1 MTHDT
6 HVECQHSCQTV
17 THSCLSRMLLSCASG
32 QAGGGG
38 DGRESSGAGSG
49 APSSNGQQ
57 QQQQQQQ
64 LHDAQGASSKRS
76 PAQKGL
82 VSFVALTSDV
92 DQSPGGEVEVTL
104 RPPAPGGAWG
114 LPPLPQ
120 GRSNSRYS
128 SSMVPPDTYGFA
140 QDNSPASTRQR
151 APLPGPNDLIF
162 GEDDKSSGLSYK
174 DREER
179 LRQLRERQ
187 QLEKQQKLEELK
199 EQGLQSKAAAAQRF
213 REQQENERRRRLEE
227 MRLRDAD
234 RRSQVEERKRIIQ
247 QAEQDR
253 REAVIRKNAEREH
266 RLESKRRN
274 ERSNIVFAFGSST
287 PRMLDPKDNSTNA
300 SYWSSRR
307 ATSTTNVHLVD
318 TSITRRASECGD
330 IELSRKR
337 ATSAQSLD
345 RKPEDLRMSSSMYEV
360 FHWDESGS
368 SHQNHAPT
376 TQGTRLTK
384 SRDSSLERKTP
395 PSALSWVRSS
405 TPQPTKSSSFALSS
419 KDTPDP
425 PPPSSTSSS
434 SSDKTP
440 TNASQSRFCVWE
452 FGDNFAALG
461 PANQSS
467 GGSGNPVSAS
477 PASTPTSSTC
487 YSRRTASVFT
497 GAGCTIGG
505 EDLMTRSMTA
515 AIPTSAARR
524 RTDLIPA
531 MPSLRDSST
540 PSRSSPRHRSPGR
553 ALSLGRLDELACPR
567 HRKSPLAPLHESTP
581 SSVRMSQP
589 ARTMSKSMC
598 HLGPR
603 PARPQTLDTATGRL
617 DRGVSRSSVTL
628 VQPRMTRAEILRQK
642 KLRGNALSSSTDN
655 TSRNTKSTYQGMRS
669 GTVTPNSPSR
679 PTSALSQGSNNSS
692 QVSLRSRT
700 SPRKPR
706 PLSIAGSSLSS
717 ADKPRDAS
725 TPSRES
731 RPMERKLS
739 VGASLPSAKPT
750 RAKSVGSDRSAP
762 ATPART
768 PAKTTPK
775 KTPSQVKAESAA
787 KKAVEKSKTTPK
799 SKPTPK
805 TTPVHSPLVE
815 SKPSPGVKDDKK
827 EKDDKAPETKLDVT
841 ETKAEIDETAT
852 EKSGDKVTAV
862 LEPEAAVTLVQEQ
875 PDKDAAVQIEHH
887 EEDLKAQDK
896 PTEVPVSETKQLI
909 DESVKPVEATV
920 EKLEPQP
927 EPVKHTPQVPAEEQI
942 IKDKTPERDLPE
954 EVTSTSV
961 PEDSLEKLVEDTT
974 ADQEKTLAQKAAE
987 KPVTG
992 YATEEEYKAALAE
1005 KRRLAREAKERE
1017 QELERQRQLE
1027 EEERERKEEEE
1038 FLRLIEEQKKAEEE
1052 RLKKA
1057 IEEADRN
1064 REEEARRREEEEKQ
1078 REEAER
1084 IEHQKRLETE
1094 ERLRRE
1100 EEERQ
1105 ARKSRVA
1112 AIMARTR
1119 GKGGS
1124 NTPTKAEAKTPS
1136 DEAKNFGDGE
1146 MSVSMTDSMISL
1158 VTASESQAESRP
1170 VTSAASEFS
1179 TQPPSDVSSQ
1189 PPSDVSSQPPSD
1201 VSSQPPS
1208 DVSSQPPSDVSSQP
1222 PSDVSSQ
1229 PPSDVSSQ
1237 LSSDVSSQRS
1247 SDVISQPSSDTYTAP
1262 TNDISIKSVQEL
1274 ESTSQNQTFETVEV
1288 ESKYCVDQQ
1297 VLRSNVVLS
1306 SNTEHCQVDDLISG
1320 MASVRVEE
1328 PHINGDTPVPMD
1340 TTPTQSVDLL
1350 GSLSDVHSV
1359 NHNGVDNT
1367 PPHTT
1372 QGDNLLGSLDP
1383 LNSSLTS
1390 TTSITSAAS
1399 NFEQIIDLGQTKL
1412 SNEDA
1417 VNSNPPSPFIAFE
1430 QNLNKKQNQ
1439 ENTSTVPDLL
1449 L

>member
-1 MTHDT
+1 MSRSASVSVPRRELYVVPERRASLELEDAPRHLHLDQPREFESWPCDSFFLLPDAVLAMDAGAFRADLMSLDPALSASLPDWDLPGLTGRSASPSQELAH
-6 HVECQHSCQTV
+6 H
-17 THSCLSRMLLSCASG
+17 THSQGSHLAHHRPDRRSLTLLDHHLGLTVHTAG
-32 QAGGGG
+32 HGTVLIGGGG
-38 DGRESSGAGSG
+38 DGRESSGGAGAG
-49 APSSNGQQ
+49 AASANGHSSQQSQQPQQQQPQQ
-57 QQQQQQQ
+57 QQQEHQSQS
-64 LHDAQGASSKRS
+64 AATKRS
-76 PAQKGL
+76 PAQK
-82 VSFVALTSDV
+82 
-92 DQSPGGEVEVTL
+92 
-104 RPPAPGGAWG
+104 
-114 LPPLPQ
+114 
-120 GRSNSRYS
+120 
-128 SSMVPPDTYGFA
+128 
-140 QDNSPASTRQR
+140 
-151 APLPGPNDLIF
+151 
-162 GEDDKSSGLSYK
+162 DDKSSGLSYK

-199 EQGLQSKAAAAQRF
+199 EQAAAAQRF

-253 REAVIRKNAEREH
+253 REAVIRKNAVEYHQMKLGPHKPFTIDNENKTLVMQEREH

-318 TSITRRASECGD
+318 ASITRRASECSD
-330 IELSRKR
+330 MDLSRKR

-360 FHWDESGS
+360 FHWDESSS
-368 SHQNHAPT
+368 SHQNHPPT
-376 TQGTRLTK
+376 TQ
-384 SRDSSLERKTP
+384 
-395 PSALSWVRSS
+395 
-405 TPQPTKSSSFALSS
+405 
-419 KDTPDP
+419 
-425 PPPSSTSSS
+425 
-434 SSDKTP
+434 
-440 TNASQSRFCVWE
+440 
-452 FGDNFAALG
+452 
-461 PANQSS
+461 
-467 GGSGNPVSAS
+467 
-477 PASTPTSSTC
+477 
-487 YSRRTASVFT
+487 
-497 GAGCTIGG
+497 G

-515 AIPTSAARR
+515 AIPASAARR

-531 MPSLRDSST
+531 MPSLRDST
-540 PSRSSPRHRSPGR
+540 GANRSSPRHRSPGR
-553 ALSLGRLDELACPR
+553 ALSLGRLDELARPR
-567 HRKSPLAPLHESTP
+567 HRNPPLAPLHETTP

-589 ARTMSKSMC
+589 ARTISKSMC

-603 PARPQTLDTATGRL
+603 PARPQTLETTNGQL

-642 KLRGNALSSSTDN
+642 KLRGNPVSSSTDSN
-655 TSRNTKSTYQGMRS
+655 SRNTKST
-669 GTVTPNSPSR
+669 SP
-679 PTSALSQGSNNSS
+679 G
-692 QVSLRSRT
+692 QV
-700 SPRKPR
+700 
-706 PLSIAGSSLSS
+706 
-717 ADKPRDAS
+717 
-725 TPSRES
+725 
-731 RPMERKLS
+731 S
-739 VGASLPSAKPT
+739 VGATPSTTKPL
-750 RAKSVGSDRSAP
+750 RAKSAGSDRSTP

-768 PAKTTPK
+768 PVKTSTPK

-787 KKAVEKSKTTPK
+787 KKAIEKSKTTPK
-799 SKPTPK
+799 SKPSPK
-805 TTPVHSPLVE
+805 TPLQSPAVE
-815 SKPSPGVKDDKK
+815 NKSLPGVKEDKK
-827 EKDDKAPETKLDVT
+827 KAKEDKNLEIKSDELNDITEDSNINESVGETPPREKMNGADLQLEAVVADVQVQPEKDAGAK
-841 ETKAEIDETAT
+841 
-852 EKSGDKVTAV
+852 
-862 LEPEAAVTLVQEQ
+862 
-875 PDKDAAVQIEHH
+875 IEHPS
-887 EEDLKAQDK
+887 EDLQAQDK
-896 PTEVPVSETKQLI
+896 SPVAAPVSETKQLI
-909 DESVKPVEATV
+909 EDSVKSVEPSIKEKEVLEVSADTPSIPVEDKNVVDESPDKVLPEENLSSSVIEESLDKPVE
-920 EKLEPQP
+920 
-927 EPVKHTPQVPAEEQI
+927 
-942 IKDKTPERDLPE
+942 DN
-954 EVTSTSV
+954 SG
-961 PEDSLEKLVEDTT
+961 
-974 ADQEKTLAQKAAE
+974 DQDKTLAQKAAE

-1017 QELERQRQLE
+1017 LELERQRQLE

-1038 FLRLIEEQKKAEEE
+1038 FLKMIAEQKKAEEE
-1052 RLKKA
+1052 RLRKA

-1064 REEEARRREEEEKQ
+1064 RIEEAKRKEEEEKQ

-1084 IEHQKRLETE
+1084 LENQKRLETE

-1146 MSVSMTDSMISL
+1146 MTTSMTDSMISL
-1158 VTASESQAESRP
+1158 VTASEMQSEPKIDSQP
-1170 VTSAASEFS
+1170 VISTPDTPAQLISDVASHHS
-1179 TQPPSDVSSQ
+1179 SDVLPKPSGDSYAPPTSDVSIKTVHDVDMASQ
-1189 PPSDVSSQPPSD
+1189 SHTTEIVVDSKSSVEQKVMHSNIE
-1201 VSSQPPS
+1201 V
-1208 DVSSQPPSDVSSQP
+1208 
-1222 PSDVSSQ
+1222 
-1229 PPSDVSSQ
+1229 
-1237 LSSDVSSQRS
+1237 
-1247 SDVISQPSSDTYTAP
+1247 T
-1262 TNDISIKSVQEL
+1262 
-1274 ESTSQNQTFETVEV
+1274 ST
-1288 ESKYCVDQQ
+1288 
-1297 VLRSNVVLS
+1297 
-1306 SNTEHCQVDDLISG
+1306 TENYQVDDLISG
-1320 MASVRVEE
+1320 MSSVKVEE
-1328 PHINGDTPVPMD
+1328 PHVNGDSPVPMD

-1372 QGDNLLGSLDP
+1372 QGTDNLLGSLDP
-1383 LNSSLTS
+1383 LDSSLMS
-1390 TTSITSAAS
+1390 TTTITPAAS

>member
-1 MTHDT
+1 MADGA
-6 HVECQHSCQTV
+6 QPQPSLQNK
-17 THSCLSRMLLSCASG
+17 
-32 QAGGGG
+32 QGGGG
-38 DGRESSGAGSG
+38 DGRESSGGAGAG
-49 APSSNGQQ
+49 AASANGHSSQQSQQPQQQQPQQ
-57 QQQQQQQ
+57 QQQEHQSQS
-64 LHDAQGASSKRS
+64 AATKRS
-76 PAQKGL
+76 PAQK
-82 VSFVALTSDV
+82 
-92 DQSPGGEVEVTL
+92 
-104 RPPAPGGAWG
+104 
-114 LPPLPQ
+114 
-120 GRSNSRYS
+120 
-128 SSMVPPDTYGFA
+128 
-140 QDNSPASTRQR
+140 
-151 APLPGPNDLIF
+151 
-162 GEDDKSSGLSYK
+162 DDKSSGLSYK

-199 EQGLQSKAAAAQRF
+199 EQAAAAQRF

-318 TSITRRASECGD
+318 ASITRRASECSD
-330 IELSRKR
+330 MDLSRKR

-345 RKPEDLRMSSSMYEV
+345 RKPE
-360 FHWDESGS
+360 
-368 SHQNHAPT
+368 
-376 TQGTRLTK
+376 
-384 SRDSSLERKTP
+384 
-395 PSALSWVRSS
+395 
-405 TPQPTKSSSFALSS
+405 
-419 KDTPDP
+419 
-425 PPPSSTSSS
+425 
-434 SSDKTP
+434 
-440 TNASQSRFCVWE
+440 
-452 FGDNFAALG
+452 
-461 PANQSS
+461 
-467 GGSGNPVSAS
+467 
-477 PASTPTSSTC
+477 
-487 YSRRTASVFT
+487 
-497 GAGCTIGG
+497 G

-515 AIPTSAARR
+515 AIPASAARR

-531 MPSLRDSST
+531 MPSLRDST
-540 PSRSSPRHRSPGR
+540 GANRSSPRHRSP
-553 ALSLGRLDELACPR
+553 
-567 HRKSPLAPLHESTP
+567 
-581 SSVRMSQP
+581 
-589 ARTMSKSMC
+589 
-598 HLGPR
+598 
-603 PARPQTLDTATGRL
+603 
-617 DRGVSRSSVTL
+617 
-628 VQPRMTRAEILRQK
+628 
-642 KLRGNALSSSTDN
+642 
-655 TSRNTKSTYQGMRS
+655 GMRS

-717 ADKPRDAS
+717 ADKPRDGA
-725 TPSRES
+725 TLSRES

-739 VGASLPSAKPT
+739 VGATPSTTKPL
-750 RAKSVGSDRSAP
+750 RAKSAGSDRSTP

-768 PAKTTPK
+768 PVKTSTPK

-787 KKAVEKSKTTPK
+787 KKAIEKSKTTPK
-799 SKPTPK
+799 SKPSPK
-805 TTPVHSPLVE
+805 TPLQSPAVE
-815 SKPSPGVKDDKK
+815 NKSLPGVKEDKK
-827 EKDDKAPETKLDVT
+827 KAKEDKNLEIKSDELNDITEDSNINESVGETPPREKMNGADLQLEAVVADVQVQPEKDAGAK
-841 ETKAEIDETAT
+841 
-852 EKSGDKVTAV
+852 
-862 LEPEAAVTLVQEQ
+862 
-875 PDKDAAVQIEHH
+875 IEHPS
-887 EEDLKAQDK
+887 EDLQAQDK
-896 PTEVPVSETKQLI
+896 SPVAAPVSETKQLI
-909 DESVKPVEATV
+909 EDSVKSVEPSIKEKEVLEVSADTPSIPVEDKNVVDESPDKVLPEENLSSSVIEESLDKPVE
-920 EKLEPQP
+920 
-927 EPVKHTPQVPAEEQI
+927 
-942 IKDKTPERDLPE
+942 DN
-954 EVTSTSV
+954 SG
-961 PEDSLEKLVEDTT
+961 
-974 ADQEKTLAQKAAE
+974 DQDKTLAQKAAE

-1017 QELERQRQLE
+1017 LELERQRQLE

-1038 FLRLIEEQKKAEEE
+1038 FLKMIAEQKKAEEE
-1052 RLKKA
+1052 RLRKA

-1064 REEEARRREEEEKQ
+1064 RIEEAKRKEEEEKQ

-1084 IEHQKRLETE
+1084 LENQKRLETE

-1146 MSVSMTDSMISL
+1146 MTTSMTDSMISL
-1158 VTASESQAESRP
+1158 VTASEMQSEPKIDSQP
-1170 VTSAASEFS
+1170 VISTPDTPAQLISDVASHHS
-1179 TQPPSDVSSQ
+1179 SDVLPKPSGDSYAPPTSDVSIKTVHDVDMASQ
-1189 PPSDVSSQPPSD
+1189 SHTTEIVVDSKSSVEQKVMHSNIE
-1201 VSSQPPS
+1201 V
-1208 DVSSQPPSDVSSQP
+1208 
-1222 PSDVSSQ
+1222 
-1229 PPSDVSSQ
+1229 
-1237 LSSDVSSQRS
+1237 
-1247 SDVISQPSSDTYTAP
+1247 T
-1262 TNDISIKSVQEL
+1262 
-1274 ESTSQNQTFETVEV
+1274 ST
-1288 ESKYCVDQQ
+1288 
-1297 VLRSNVVLS
+1297 
-1306 SNTEHCQVDDLISG
+1306 TENYQVDDLISG
-1320 MASVRVEE
+1320 MSSVKVEE
-1328 PHINGDTPVPMD
+1328 PHVNGDSPVPMD

-1372 QGDNLLGSLDP
+1372 QGTDNLLGSLDP
-1383 LNSSLTS
+1383 LDSSLMS
-1390 TTSITSAAS
+1390 TTTITPAAS

>member
-1 MTHDT
+1 MSRSASVSVPRRELYVVPERRASLELEDAPRHLHLDQPREFESWPCDSFFLLPDAVLAMDAGAFRADLMSLDPALSASLPDWDLPGLTGRSASPSQELAH
-6 HVECQHSCQTV
+6 H
-17 THSCLSRMLLSCASG
+17 THSQGSHLAHHRPDRRSLTLLDHHLGLTVHTAG
-32 QAGGGG
+32 HGTVLIGGGG
-38 DGRESSGAGSG
+38 DGRESSGGAGAG
-49 APSSNGQQ
+49 AASANGHSSQQSQQPQQQQPQQ
-57 QQQQQQQ
+57 QQQEHQSQS
-64 LHDAQGASSKRS
+64 AATKRS
-76 PAQKGL
+76 PAQK
-82 VSFVALTSDV
+82 
-92 DQSPGGEVEVTL
+92 
-104 RPPAPGGAWG
+104 
-114 LPPLPQ
+114 
-120 GRSNSRYS
+120 
-128 SSMVPPDTYGFA
+128 
-140 QDNSPASTRQR
+140 
-151 APLPGPNDLIF
+151 
-162 GEDDKSSGLSYK
+162 DDKSSGLSYK

-199 EQGLQSKAAAAQRF
+199 EQAAAAQRF

-253 REAVIRKNAEREH
+253 REAVIRKNAVEYHQMKLGPHKPFTIDNENKTLVMQEREH

-318 TSITRRASECGD
+318 ASITRRASECSD
-330 IELSRKR
+330 MDLSRKR

-360 FHWDESGS
+360 FHWDESSS
-368 SHQNHAPT
+368 SHQNHPPT
-376 TQGTRLTK
+376 TQ
-384 SRDSSLERKTP
+384 
-395 PSALSWVRSS
+395 
-405 TPQPTKSSSFALSS
+405 
-419 KDTPDP
+419 
-425 PPPSSTSSS
+425 
-434 SSDKTP
+434 
-440 TNASQSRFCVWE
+440 
-452 FGDNFAALG
+452 
-461 PANQSS
+461 
-467 GGSGNPVSAS
+467 
-477 PASTPTSSTC
+477 
-487 YSRRTASVFT
+487 
-497 GAGCTIGG
+497 G

-515 AIPTSAARR
+515 AIPASAARR

-531 MPSLRDSST
+531 MPSLRDST
-540 PSRSSPRHRSPGR
+540 GANRSSPRHRSP
-553 ALSLGRLDELACPR
+553 
-567 HRKSPLAPLHESTP
+567 
-581 SSVRMSQP
+581 
-589 ARTMSKSMC
+589 
-598 HLGPR
+598 
-603 PARPQTLDTATGRL
+603 
-617 DRGVSRSSVTL
+617 
-628 VQPRMTRAEILRQK
+628 
-642 KLRGNALSSSTDN
+642 
-655 TSRNTKSTYQGMRS
+655 GMRS

-717 ADKPRDAS
+717 ADKPRDGA
-725 TPSRES
+725 TLSRES

-739 VGASLPSAKPT
+739 VGATPSTTKPL
-750 RAKSVGSDRSAP
+750 RAKSAGSDRSTP

-768 PAKTTPK
+768 PVKTSTPK

-787 KKAVEKSKTTPK
+787 KKAIEKSKTTPK
-799 SKPTPK
+799 SKPSPK
-805 TTPVHSPLVE
+805 TPLQSPAVE
-815 SKPSPGVKDDKK
+815 NKSLPGVKEDKK
-827 EKDDKAPETKLDVT
+827 KAKEDKNLEIKSDELNDITEDSNINESVGETPPREKMNGADLQLEAVVADVQVQPEKDAGAK
-841 ETKAEIDETAT
+841 
-852 EKSGDKVTAV
+852 
-862 LEPEAAVTLVQEQ
+862 
-875 PDKDAAVQIEHH
+875 IEHPS
-887 EEDLKAQDK
+887 EDLQAQDK
-896 PTEVPVSETKQLI
+896 SPVAAPVSETKQLI
-909 DESVKPVEATV
+909 EDSVKSVEPSIKEKEVLEVSADTPSIPVEDKNVVDESPDKVLPEENLSSSVIEESLDKPVE
-920 EKLEPQP
+920 
-927 EPVKHTPQVPAEEQI
+927 
-942 IKDKTPERDLPE
+942 DN
-954 EVTSTSV
+954 SG
-961 PEDSLEKLVEDTT
+961 
-974 ADQEKTLAQKAAE
+974 DQDKTLAQKAAE

-1017 QELERQRQLE
+1017 LELERQRQLE

-1038 FLRLIEEQKKAEEE
+1038 FLKMIAEQKKAEEE
-1052 RLKKA
+1052 RLRKA

-1064 REEEARRREEEEKQ
+1064 RIEEAKRKEEEEKQ

-1084 IEHQKRLETE
+1084 LENQKRLETE

-1146 MSVSMTDSMISL
+1146 MTTSMTDSMISL
-1158 VTASESQAESRP
+1158 VTASEMQSEPKIDSQP
-1170 VTSAASEFS
+1170 VISTPDTPAQLISDVASHHS
-1179 TQPPSDVSSQ
+1179 SDVLPKPSGDSYAPPTSDVSIKTVHDVDMASQ
-1189 PPSDVSSQPPSD
+1189 SHTTEIVVDSKSSVEQKVMHSNIE
-1201 VSSQPPS
+1201 V
-1208 DVSSQPPSDVSSQP
+1208 
-1222 PSDVSSQ
+1222 
-1229 PPSDVSSQ
+1229 
-1237 LSSDVSSQRS
+1237 
-1247 SDVISQPSSDTYTAP
+1247 T
-1262 TNDISIKSVQEL
+1262 
-1274 ESTSQNQTFETVEV
+1274 ST
-1288 ESKYCVDQQ
+1288 
-1297 VLRSNVVLS
+1297 
-1306 SNTEHCQVDDLISG
+1306 TENYQVDDLISG
-1320 MASVRVEE
+1320 MSSVKVEE
-1328 PHINGDTPVPMD
+1328 PHVNGDSPVPMD

-1372 QGDNLLGSLDP
+1372 QGTDNLLGSLDP
-1383 LNSSLTS
+1383 LDSSLMS
-1390 TTSITSAAS
+1390 TTTITPAAS

>member
-1 MTHDT
+1 MSRSASVSVPRRELYVVPERRASLELEDAPRHLHLDQPREFESWPCDSFFLLPDAVLAMDAGAFRADLMSLDPALSASLPDWDLPGLTGRSASPSQELAH
-6 HVECQHSCQTV
+6 H
-17 THSCLSRMLLSCASG
+17 THSQGSHLAHHRPDRRSLTLLDHHLGLTVHTAG
-32 QAGGGG
+32 HGTVLIGGGG
-38 DGRESSGAGSG
+38 DGRESSGGAGAG
-49 APSSNGQQ
+49 AASANGHSSQQSQQPQQQQPQQ
-57 QQQQQQQ
+57 QQQEHQSQS
-64 LHDAQGASSKRS
+64 AATKRS
-76 PAQKGL
+76 PAQKGQ
-82 VSFVALTSDV
+82 VSFSLTTNDIDIGEGGVEGGSRDPPVAAAGAADGTS
-92 DQSPGGEVEVTL
+92 SH
-104 RPPAPGGAWG
+104 G
-114 LPPLPQ
+114 LPPLPR
-120 GRSNSRYS
+120 GHKDRWSCSL
-128 SSMVPPDTYGFA
+128 DTTDSYWFA
-140 QDNSPASTRQR
+140 QDDNTPPGKQHRASL
-151 APLPGPNDLIF
+151 AGPNDLIF

-199 EQGLQSKAAAAQRF
+199 EQAAAAQRF

-253 REAVIRKNAEREH
+253 REAVIRKNAVEYHQMKLGPHKPFTIDNENKTLVMQEREH

-318 TSITRRASECGD
+318 ASITRRASECSD
-330 IELSRKR
+330 MDLSRKR

-360 FHWDESGS
+360 FHWDESSS
-368 SHQNHAPT
+368 SHQNHPPT

-395 PSALSWVRSS
+395 PTALTWVRSS
-405 TPQPTKSSSFALSS
+405 TPQPIKSSSLPLSS
-419 KDTPDP
+419 KETPIH
-425 PPPSSTSSS
+425 PSSTSSS

-440 TNASQSRFCVWE
+440 TNTSQSRFCVWE
-452 FGDNFAALG
+452 FGDNFTALG
-461 PANQSS
+461 PANQNS
-467 GGSGNPVSAS
+467 GGSGNPASSS

-515 AIPTSAARR
+515 AIPASAARR

-531 MPSLRDSST
+531 MPSLRDST
-540 PSRSSPRHRSPGR
+540 GANRSSPRHRSP
-553 ALSLGRLDELACPR
+553 
-567 HRKSPLAPLHESTP
+567 
-581 SSVRMSQP
+581 V
-589 ARTMSKSMC
+589 
-598 HLGPR
+598 
-603 PARPQTLDTATGRL
+603 
-617 DRGVSRSSVTL
+617 
-628 VQPRMTRAEILRQK
+628 
-642 KLRGNALSSSTDN
+642 
-655 TSRNTKSTYQGMRS
+655 
-669 GTVTPNSPSR
+669 
-679 PTSALSQGSNNSS
+679 
-692 QVSLRSRT
+692 
-700 SPRKPR
+700 
-706 PLSIAGSSLSS
+706 
-717 ADKPRDAS
+717 
-725 TPSRES
+725 
-731 RPMERKLS
+731 S
-739 VGASLPSAKPT
+739 VGATPSTTKPL
-750 RAKSVGSDRSAP
+750 RAKSAGSDRSTP

-768 PAKTTPK
+768 PVKTSTPK

-787 KKAVEKSKTTPK
+787 KKAIEKSKTTPK
-799 SKPTPK
+799 SKPSPK
-805 TTPVHSPLVE
+805 TPLQSPAVE
-815 SKPSPGVKDDKK
+815 NKSLPGVKEDKK
-827 EKDDKAPETKLDVT
+827 KAKEDKNLEIKSDELNDITEDSNINESVGETPPREKMNGADLQLEAVVADVQVQPEKDAGAK
-841 ETKAEIDETAT
+841 
-852 EKSGDKVTAV
+852 
-862 LEPEAAVTLVQEQ
+862 
-875 PDKDAAVQIEHH
+875 IEHPS
-887 EEDLKAQDK
+887 EDLQAQDK
-896 PTEVPVSETKQLI
+896 SPVAAPVSETKQLI
-909 DESVKPVEATV
+909 EDSVKSVEPSIKEKEVLEVSADTPSIPVEDKNVVDESPDKVLPEENLSSSVIEESLDKPVE
-920 EKLEPQP
+920 
-927 EPVKHTPQVPAEEQI
+927 
-942 IKDKTPERDLPE
+942 DN
-954 EVTSTSV
+954 SG
-961 PEDSLEKLVEDTT
+961 
-974 ADQEKTLAQKAAE
+974 DQDKTLAQKAAE

-1017 QELERQRQLE
+1017 LELERQRQLE

-1038 FLRLIEEQKKAEEE
+1038 FLKMIAEQKKAEEE
-1052 RLKKA
+1052 RLRKA

-1064 REEEARRREEEEKQ
+1064 RIEEAKRKEEEEKQ

-1084 IEHQKRLETE
+1084 LENQKRLETE

-1146 MSVSMTDSMISL
+1146 MTTSMTDSMISL
-1158 VTASESQAESRP
+1158 VTASEMQSEPKIDSQP
-1170 VTSAASEFS
+1170 VISTPDTPAQLISDVASHHS
-1179 TQPPSDVSSQ
+1179 SDVLPKPSGDSYAPPTSDVSIKTVHDVDMASQ
-1189 PPSDVSSQPPSD
+1189 SHTTEIVVDSKSSVEQKVMHSNIE
-1201 VSSQPPS
+1201 V
-1208 DVSSQPPSDVSSQP
+1208 
-1222 PSDVSSQ
+1222 
-1229 PPSDVSSQ
+1229 
-1237 LSSDVSSQRS
+1237 
-1247 SDVISQPSSDTYTAP
+1247 T
-1262 TNDISIKSVQEL
+1262 
-1274 ESTSQNQTFETVEV
+1274 ST
-1288 ESKYCVDQQ
+1288 
-1297 VLRSNVVLS
+1297 
-1306 SNTEHCQVDDLISG
+1306 TENYQVDDLISG
-1320 MASVRVEE
+1320 MSSVKVEE
-1328 PHINGDTPVPMD
+1328 PHVNGDSPVPMD

-1372 QGDNLLGSLDP
+1372 QGTDNLLGSLDP
-1383 LNSSLTS
+1383 LDSSLMS
-1390 TTSITSAAS
+1390 TTTITPAAS

>member
-1 MTHDT
+1 MYRGPRLPDISEAEEEAADDT
-6 HVECQHSCQTV
+6 LSSASTASFWSHERELYDPWWRSTPPTAAAIRASSTTPPLYRGLIRTAPPTSPVRTRSRRTVKSTSRGRSTTPPAHSYAPPRRRAYR
-17 THSCLSRMLLSCASG
+17 H
-32 QAGGGG
+32 GGGG
-38 DGRESSGAGSG
+38 DGRESSGGAGAG
-49 APSSNGQQ
+49 AASANGHSSQQSQQPQQQQPQQ
-57 QQQQQQQ
+57 QQQEHQSQS
-64 LHDAQGASSKRS
+64 AATKRS
-76 PAQKGL
+76 PAQKGQ
-82 VSFVALTSDV
+82 VSFSLTTNDIDIGEGGVEGGSRGPPVAAAAGAADGTS
-92 DQSPGGEVEVTL
+92 SH
-104 RPPAPGGAWG
+104 G
-114 LPPLPQ
+114 LPPLPR
-120 GRSNSRYS
+120 GHKDRWSCSL
-128 SSMVPPDTYGFA
+128 DTTDSYWFA
-140 QDNSPASTRQR
+140 QDDNTPPGKQHRASL
-151 APLPGPNDLIF
+151 AGPNDLIF

-199 EQGLQSKAAAAQRF
+199 EQAAAAQRF

-253 REAVIRKNAEREH
+253 REAVIRKNAVEYHQMKLGPHKPFTIDNENKTLVMQEREH

-318 TSITRRASECGD
+318 ASITRRASECSD
-330 IELSRKR
+330 MDLSRKR

-360 FHWDESGS
+360 FHWDESSS
-368 SHQNHAPT
+368 SHQNHPPT
-376 TQGTRLTK
+376 TQ
-384 SRDSSLERKTP
+384 
-395 PSALSWVRSS
+395 
-405 TPQPTKSSSFALSS
+405 
-419 KDTPDP
+419 
-425 PPPSSTSSS
+425 
-434 SSDKTP
+434 
-440 TNASQSRFCVWE
+440 
-452 FGDNFAALG
+452 
-461 PANQSS
+461 
-467 GGSGNPVSAS
+467 
-477 PASTPTSSTC
+477 
-487 YSRRTASVFT
+487 
-497 GAGCTIGG
+497 G

-515 AIPTSAARR
+515 AIPASAARR

-531 MPSLRDSST
+531 MPSLRDST
-540 PSRSSPRHRSPGR
+540 GANRSSPRHRSPGR
-553 ALSLGRLDELACPR
+553 ALSLGRLDELARPR
-567 HRKSPLAPLHESTP
+567 HRNPPLAPLHETTP

-589 ARTMSKSMC
+589 ARTISKSMC

-603 PARPQTLDTATGRL
+603 PARPQTLETTNGQL

-642 KLRGNALSSSTDN
+642 KLRGNPVSSSTDSN
-655 TSRNTKSTYQGMRS
+655 SRNTKSTSPGQGMRS

-717 ADKPRDAS
+717 ADKPRDGA
-725 TPSRES
+725 TLSRES

-739 VGASLPSAKPT
+739 VGATPSTTKPL
-750 RAKSVGSDRSAP
+750 RAKSAGSDRSTP

-768 PAKTTPK
+768 PVKTSTPK

-787 KKAVEKSKTTPK
+787 KKAIEKSKTTPK
-799 SKPTPK
+799 SKPSPK
-805 TTPVHSPLVE
+805 TPLQSPAVE
-815 SKPSPGVKDDKK
+815 NKSLPGVKEDKK
-827 EKDDKAPETKLDVT
+827 KAKEDKNLEIKSDELNDITEDSNINESVGETPPREKMNGADLQLEAVVADVQVQPEKDAGAK
-841 ETKAEIDETAT
+841 
-852 EKSGDKVTAV
+852 
-862 LEPEAAVTLVQEQ
+862 
-875 PDKDAAVQIEHH
+875 IEHPS
-887 EEDLKAQDK
+887 EDLQAQDK
-896 PTEVPVSETKQLI
+896 SPVAAPVSETKQLI
-909 DESVKPVEATV
+909 EDSVKSVEPSIKEKEVLEVSADTPSIPVEYKNVVDESPDKVLPEENLSSSVIEESLDKPVE
-920 EKLEPQP
+920 
-927 EPVKHTPQVPAEEQI
+927 
-942 IKDKTPERDLPE
+942 DN
-954 EVTSTSV
+954 SG
-961 PEDSLEKLVEDTT
+961 
-974 ADQEKTLAQKAAE
+974 DQDKTLAQKAAE

-1017 QELERQRQLE
+1017 LELERQRQLE

-1038 FLRLIEEQKKAEEE
+1038 FLKMIAEQKKAEEE
-1052 RLKKA
+1052 RLRKA

-1064 REEEARRREEEEKQ
+1064 RIEEAKRKEEEEKQ

-1084 IEHQKRLETE
+1084 LENQKRLETE

-1136 DEAKNFGDGE
+1136 DEAKHFGDGE
-1146 MSVSMTDSMISL
+1146 MTTSMTDSMISL
-1158 VTASESQAESRP
+1158 VTASEMQSEPKIDSQP
-1170 VTSAASEFS
+1170 VISTPDTPAQLISDVASHHS
-1179 TQPPSDVSSQ
+1179 SDVLPKPSGDSYAPPTSDVSIKTVHDVDMASQ
-1189 PPSDVSSQPPSD
+1189 SHTTEIVVDSKSSVEQKVMHSNIE
-1201 VSSQPPS
+1201 V
-1208 DVSSQPPSDVSSQP
+1208 
-1222 PSDVSSQ
+1222 
-1229 PPSDVSSQ
+1229 
-1237 LSSDVSSQRS
+1237 
-1247 SDVISQPSSDTYTAP
+1247 T
-1262 TNDISIKSVQEL
+1262 
-1274 ESTSQNQTFETVEV
+1274 ST
-1288 ESKYCVDQQ
+1288 
-1297 VLRSNVVLS
+1297 
-1306 SNTEHCQVDDLISG
+1306 TENYQVDDLISG
-1320 MASVRVEE
+1320 MSSVKVEE
-1328 PHINGDTPVPMD
+1328 PHVNGDSPVPMD

-1372 QGDNLLGSLDP
+1372 QGTDNLLGSLDP
-1383 LNSSLTS
+1383 LDSSLMS
-1390 TTSITSAAS
+1390 TTTITPAAS

>member
-1 MTHDT
+1 MVSWNMFSELCRETLKRSVIDGIQAF
-6 HVECQHSCQTV
+6 QHLL
-17 THSCLSRMLLSCASG
+17 HSRTREYMPLLCTLDWLLHSRTR
-32 QAGGGG
+32 GGG

-345 RKPEDLRMSSSMYEV
+345 RKPE
-360 FHWDESGS
+360 
-368 SHQNHAPT
+368 
-376 TQGTRLTK
+376 
-384 SRDSSLERKTP
+384 
-395 PSALSWVRSS
+395 
-405 TPQPTKSSSFALSS
+405 
-419 KDTPDP
+419 
-425 PPPSSTSSS
+425 
-434 SSDKTP
+434 
-440 TNASQSRFCVWE
+440 
-452 FGDNFAALG
+452 
-461 PANQSS
+461 
-467 GGSGNPVSAS
+467 
-477 PASTPTSSTC
+477 
-487 YSRRTASVFT
+487 
-497 GAGCTIGG
+497 G

>member
-1 MTHDT
+1 MSRSASVSVPRRELYVVPERRASLELEDAPRHLHLDQPREFESWPCDSFFLLPDAVLAMDAGAFRADLMSLDPALSASLPDWDLPGLTGRSASPSQELAH
-6 HVECQHSCQTV
+6 H
-17 THSCLSRMLLSCASG
+17 THSQGSHLAHHRPDRRSLTLLDHHLGLTVHTAG
-32 QAGGGG
+32 HGTVLIGGGG
-38 DGRESSGAGSG
+38 DGRESSGGAGAG
-49 APSSNGQQ
+49 AASANGHSSQQSQQPQQQQPQQ
-57 QQQQQQQ
+57 QQQEHQSQS
-64 LHDAQGASSKRS
+64 AATKRS
-76 PAQKGL
+76 PAQK
-82 VSFVALTSDV
+82 
-92 DQSPGGEVEVTL
+92 
-104 RPPAPGGAWG
+104 
-114 LPPLPQ
+114 
-120 GRSNSRYS
+120 
-128 SSMVPPDTYGFA
+128 
-140 QDNSPASTRQR
+140 
-151 APLPGPNDLIF
+151 
-162 GEDDKSSGLSYK
+162 DDKSSGLSYK

-199 EQGLQSKAAAAQRF
+199 EQ
-213 REQQENERRRRLEE
+213 
-227 MRLRDAD
+227 
-234 RRSQVEERKRIIQ
+234 
-247 QAEQDR
+247 
-253 REAVIRKNAEREH
+253 EREH

-318 TSITRRASECGD
+318 ASITRRASECSD
-330 IELSRKR
+330 MDLSRKR

-360 FHWDESGS
+360 FHWDESSS
-368 SHQNHAPT
+368 SHQNHPPT
-376 TQGTRLTK
+376 TQ
-384 SRDSSLERKTP
+384 
-395 PSALSWVRSS
+395 
-405 TPQPTKSSSFALSS
+405 
-419 KDTPDP
+419 
-425 PPPSSTSSS
+425 
-434 SSDKTP
+434 
-440 TNASQSRFCVWE
+440 
-452 FGDNFAALG
+452 
-461 PANQSS
+461 
-467 GGSGNPVSAS
+467 
-477 PASTPTSSTC
+477 
-487 YSRRTASVFT
+487 
-497 GAGCTIGG
+497 G

-515 AIPTSAARR
+515 AIPASAARR

-531 MPSLRDSST
+531 MPSLRDST
-540 PSRSSPRHRSPGR
+540 GANRSSPRHRSPGR
-553 ALSLGRLDELACPR
+553 ALSLGRLDELARPR
-567 HRKSPLAPLHESTP
+567 HRNPPLAPLHETTP

-589 ARTMSKSMC
+589 ARTISKSMC

-603 PARPQTLDTATGRL
+603 PARPQTLETTNGQL

-642 KLRGNALSSSTDN
+642 KLRGNPVSSSTDSN
-655 TSRNTKSTYQGMRS
+655 SRNTKSTSPGQGMRS

-717 ADKPRDAS
+717 ADKPRDGA
-725 TPSRES
+725 TLSRES

-739 VGASLPSAKPT
+739 VGATPSTTKPL
-750 RAKSVGSDRSAP
+750 RAKSAGSDRSTP

-768 PAKTTPK
+768 PVKTSTPK

-787 KKAVEKSKTTPK
+787 KKAIEKSKTTPK
-799 SKPTPK
+799 SKPSPK
-805 TTPVHSPLVE
+805 TPLQSPAVE
-815 SKPSPGVKDDKK
+815 NKSLPGVKEDKK
-827 EKDDKAPETKLDVT
+827 KAKEDKNLEIKSDELNDITEDSNINESVGETPPREKMNGADLQLEAVVADVQVQPEKDAGAK
-841 ETKAEIDETAT
+841 
-852 EKSGDKVTAV
+852 
-862 LEPEAAVTLVQEQ
+862 
-875 PDKDAAVQIEHH
+875 IEHPS
-887 EEDLKAQDK
+887 EDLQAQDK
-896 PTEVPVSETKQLI
+896 SPVAAPVSETKQLI
-909 DESVKPVEATV
+909 EDSVKSVEPSIKEKEVLEVSADTPSIPVEDKNVVDESPDKVLPEENLSSSVIEESLDKPVE
-920 EKLEPQP
+920 
-927 EPVKHTPQVPAEEQI
+927 
-942 IKDKTPERDLPE
+942 DN
-954 EVTSTSV
+954 SG
-961 PEDSLEKLVEDTT
+961 
-974 ADQEKTLAQKAAE
+974 DQDKTLAQKAAE

-1017 QELERQRQLE
+1017 LELERQRQLE

-1038 FLRLIEEQKKAEEE
+1038 FLKMIAEQKKAEEE
-1052 RLKKA
+1052 RLRKA

-1064 REEEARRREEEEKQ
+1064 RIEEAKRKEEEEKQ

-1084 IEHQKRLETE
+1084 LENQKRLETE

-1146 MSVSMTDSMISL
+1146 MTTSMTDSMISL
-1158 VTASESQAESRP
+1158 VTASEMQSEPKIDSQP
-1170 VTSAASEFS
+1170 VISTPDTPAQLISDVASHHS
-1179 TQPPSDVSSQ
+1179 SDVLPKPSGDSYAPPTSDVSIKTVHDVDMASQ
-1189 PPSDVSSQPPSD
+1189 SHTTEIVVDSKSSVEQKVMHSNIE
-1201 VSSQPPS
+1201 V
-1208 DVSSQPPSDVSSQP
+1208 
-1222 PSDVSSQ
+1222 
-1229 PPSDVSSQ
+1229 
-1237 LSSDVSSQRS
+1237 
-1247 SDVISQPSSDTYTAP
+1247 T
-1262 TNDISIKSVQEL
+1262 
-1274 ESTSQNQTFETVEV
+1274 ST
-1288 ESKYCVDQQ
+1288 
-1297 VLRSNVVLS
+1297 
-1306 SNTEHCQVDDLISG
+1306 TENYQVDDLISG
-1320 MASVRVEE
+1320 MSSVKVEE
-1328 PHINGDTPVPMD
+1328 PHVNGDSPVPMD

-1372 QGDNLLGSLDP
+1372 QGTDNLLGSLDP
-1383 LNSSLTS
+1383 LDSSLMS
-1390 TTSITSAAS
+1390 TTTITPAAS

>member
-1 MTHDT
+1 
-6 HVECQHSCQTV
+6 
-17 THSCLSRMLLSCASG
+17 
-32 QAGGGG
+32 
-38 DGRESSGAGSG
+38 
-49 APSSNGQQ
+49 
-57 QQQQQQQ
+57 
-64 LHDAQGASSKRS
+64 
-76 PAQKGL
+76 
-82 VSFVALTSDV
+82 
-92 DQSPGGEVEVTL
+92 
-104 RPPAPGGAWG
+104 
-114 LPPLPQ
+114 
-120 GRSNSRYS
+120 
-128 SSMVPPDTYGFA
+128 MVPPDTYGFA

-199 EQGLQSKAAAAQRF
+199 EQAAAAQRF

-540 PSRSSPRHRSPGR
+540 PSRSSPRHRSP
-553 ALSLGRLDELACPR
+553 
-567 HRKSPLAPLHESTP
+567 
-581 SSVRMSQP
+581 V
-589 ARTMSKSMC
+589 
-598 HLGPR
+598 
-603 PARPQTLDTATGRL
+603 
-617 DRGVSRSSVTL
+617 
-628 VQPRMTRAEILRQK
+628 
-642 KLRGNALSSSTDN
+642 
-655 TSRNTKSTYQGMRS
+655 
-669 GTVTPNSPSR
+669 
-679 PTSALSQGSNNSS
+679 
-692 QVSLRSRT
+692 
-700 SPRKPR
+700 
-706 PLSIAGSSLSS
+706 
-717 ADKPRDAS
+717 
-725 TPSRES
+725 
-731 RPMERKLS
+731 S

-961 PEDSLEKLVEDTT
+961 PEDILEKLVEDTT

>member
-1 MTHDT
+1 MSRSASVSVPRRELYVVPERRASLELEDAPRHLHLDQPREFESWPCDSFFLLPDAVLAMDAGAFRADLMSLDPALSASLPDWDLPGLTGRSASPSQELAH
-6 HVECQHSCQTV
+6 H
-17 THSCLSRMLLSCASG
+17 THSQGSHLAHHRPDRRSLTLLDHHLGLTVHTAG
-32 QAGGGG
+32 HGTVLIGGGG
-38 DGRESSGAGSG
+38 DGRESSGGAGAG
-49 APSSNGQQ
+49 AASANGHSSQQSQQPQQQQPQQ
-57 QQQQQQQ
+57 QQQEHQSQS
-64 LHDAQGASSKRS
+64 AATKRS
-76 PAQKGL
+76 PAQKGQ
-82 VSFVALTSDV
+82 VSFSLTTNDIDIGEGGVEGGSRGPPVAAAAGAADGTS
-92 DQSPGGEVEVTL
+92 SH
-104 RPPAPGGAWG
+104 G
-114 LPPLPQ
+114 LPPLPR
-120 GRSNSRYS
+120 GHKDRWSCSL
-128 SSMVPPDTYGFA
+128 DTTDSYWFA
-140 QDNSPASTRQR
+140 QDDNTPPGKQHRASL
-151 APLPGPNDLIF
+151 AGPNDLIF

-199 EQGLQSKAAAAQRF
+199 EQAAAAQRF

-253 REAVIRKNAEREH
+253 REAVIRKNAVEYHQMKLGPHKPFTIDNENKTLVMQEREH

-318 TSITRRASECGD
+318 ASITRRASECSD
-330 IELSRKR
+330 MDLSRKR

-360 FHWDESGS
+360 FHWDESSS
-368 SHQNHAPT
+368 SHQNHPPT
-376 TQGTRLTK
+376 TQ
-384 SRDSSLERKTP
+384 
-395 PSALSWVRSS
+395 
-405 TPQPTKSSSFALSS
+405 
-419 KDTPDP
+419 
-425 PPPSSTSSS
+425 
-434 SSDKTP
+434 
-440 TNASQSRFCVWE
+440 
-452 FGDNFAALG
+452 
-461 PANQSS
+461 
-467 GGSGNPVSAS
+467 
-477 PASTPTSSTC
+477 
-487 YSRRTASVFT
+487 
-497 GAGCTIGG
+497 G

-515 AIPTSAARR
+515 AIPASAARR

-531 MPSLRDSST
+531 MPSLRDST
-540 PSRSSPRHRSPGR
+540 GANRSSPRHRSP
-553 ALSLGRLDELACPR
+553 
-567 HRKSPLAPLHESTP
+567 
-581 SSVRMSQP
+581 
-589 ARTMSKSMC
+589 
-598 HLGPR
+598 
-603 PARPQTLDTATGRL
+603 
-617 DRGVSRSSVTL
+617 
-628 VQPRMTRAEILRQK
+628 
-642 KLRGNALSSSTDN
+642 
-655 TSRNTKSTYQGMRS
+655 GMRS

-717 ADKPRDAS
+717 ADKPRDGA
-725 TPSRES
+725 TLSRES

-739 VGASLPSAKPT
+739 VGATPSTTKPL
-750 RAKSVGSDRSAP
+750 RAKSAGSDRSTP

-768 PAKTTPK
+768 PVKTSTPK

-787 KKAVEKSKTTPK
+787 KKAIEKSKTTPK
-799 SKPTPK
+799 SKPSPK
-805 TTPVHSPLVE
+805 TPLQSPAVE
-815 SKPSPGVKDDKK
+815 NKSLPGVKEDKK
-827 EKDDKAPETKLDVT
+827 KAKEDKNLEIKSDELNDITEDSNINESVGETPPREKMNGADLQLEAVVADVQVQPEKDAGAK
-841 ETKAEIDETAT
+841 
-852 EKSGDKVTAV
+852 
-862 LEPEAAVTLVQEQ
+862 
-875 PDKDAAVQIEHH
+875 IEHPS
-887 EEDLKAQDK
+887 EDLQAQDK
-896 PTEVPVSETKQLI
+896 SPVAAPVSETKQLI
-909 DESVKPVEATV
+909 EDSVKSVEPSIKEKEVLEVSADTPSIPVEYKNVVDESPDKVLPEENLSSSVIEESLDKPVE
-920 EKLEPQP
+920 
-927 EPVKHTPQVPAEEQI
+927 
-942 IKDKTPERDLPE
+942 DN
-954 EVTSTSV
+954 SG
-961 PEDSLEKLVEDTT
+961 
-974 ADQEKTLAQKAAE
+974 DQDKTLAQKAAE

-1017 QELERQRQLE
+1017 LELERQRQLE

-1038 FLRLIEEQKKAEEE
+1038 FLKMIAEQKKAEEE
-1052 RLKKA
+1052 RLRKA

-1064 REEEARRREEEEKQ
+1064 RIEEAKRKEEEEKQ

-1084 IEHQKRLETE
+1084 LENQKRLETE

-1136 DEAKNFGDGE
+1136 DEAKHFGDGE
-1146 MSVSMTDSMISL
+1146 MTTSMTDSMISL
-1158 VTASESQAESRP
+1158 VTASEMQSEPKIDSQP
-1170 VTSAASEFS
+1170 VISTPDTPAQLISDVASHHS
-1179 TQPPSDVSSQ
+1179 SDVLPKPSGDSYAPPTSDVSIKTVHDVDMASQ
-1189 PPSDVSSQPPSD
+1189 SHTTEIVVDSKSSVEQKVMHSNIE
-1201 VSSQPPS
+1201 V
-1208 DVSSQPPSDVSSQP
+1208 
-1222 PSDVSSQ
+1222 
-1229 PPSDVSSQ
+1229 
-1237 LSSDVSSQRS
+1237 
-1247 SDVISQPSSDTYTAP
+1247 T
-1262 TNDISIKSVQEL
+1262 
-1274 ESTSQNQTFETVEV
+1274 ST
-1288 ESKYCVDQQ
+1288 
-1297 VLRSNVVLS
+1297 
-1306 SNTEHCQVDDLISG
+1306 TENYQVDDLISG
-1320 MASVRVEE
+1320 MSSVKVEE
-1328 PHINGDTPVPMD
+1328 PHVNGDSPVPMD

-1372 QGDNLLGSLDP
+1372 QGTDNLLGSLDP
-1383 LNSSLTS
+1383 LDSSLMS
-1390 TTSITSAAS
+1390 TTTITPAAS